1 MTWVERLVEVNDPG
15 GNGKVVFAHI
25 HPAGETSASFEKSKL
40 GLILEEQERL
50 TLDSGQL
57 GYIPQLAGAGR
68 LGDGR
73 NEVVK
78 GFLRTDAEWL
88 LFVDSDMGFGPDL
101 LDLLMSAAD
110 PQERPVVGG
119 LAFASRFD
127 SFTDGHGCA
136 IQWQPTMYRRV
147 ELPDGQVSYEAG
159 FDYPQDSVVRVDGTG
174 AAVILIH
181 RTILESIGGDW
192 FTPFA
197 LGNNKSTA
205 GEDIA
210 FCERLHR
217 AGIPI
222 YVNTAAK
229 TNHHKDV
236 WYSEADYLDSRQP
249 ASSAVTVVIPVKD
262 NLEMTRRLVGQ
273 LHAQGGYTDLLIFDN
288 GSTDPEMVEWL
299 SAQGVAEVF
308 DAAGASIHEMWNAGI
323 GEALARHRGLAD
335 VVFLNNDLS
344 VGHRFLRGLVAG
356 LRSQPGLMAA
366 CGNYDRRPGS
376 GVSPLRGICANR
388 YDGTGG
394 LAGFAFVLRAEWIAT
409 GFRFDESMRWWYGD
423 NDLCLE
429 IEKAGGW
436 YGMVHSASVV
446 HLDGGSQTATPD
458 DWAEIIA
465 ADRAAFEAKWPHV
478 KLVAA

>member
-1 MTWVERLVEVNDPG
+1 MTWTERLVGVNDPG

-40 GLILEEQERL
+40 GLILAEMDRL
-50 TLDSGQL
+50 TLDSGSL
-57 GYIPQLAGAGR
+57 GYIPQMAGAGR

-78 GFLRTDAEWL
+78 GFLKTDAEWL

-127 SFTDGHGCA
+127 SFTEGHGCA
-136 IQWQPTMYRRV
+136 IQWQPTLYRRV

-159 FDYPQDSVVRVDGTG
+159 FDYPRDAVIRVDGTG
-174 AAVILIH
+174 AAVLLIH
-181 RTILESIGGDW
+181 RMVLESIGADW

-197 LGNNKSTA
+197 IGSNKSTA

-222 YVNTAAK
+222 HVNTAAK

-236 WYSEADYLDSRQP
+236 WYGEADYLDSRRP
-249 ASSAVTVVIPVKD
+249 AASAVTVVIPVKD
-262 NLEMTRRLVGQ
+262 ELEMTRQIVGQ
-273 LHAQGGYTDLLIFDN
+273 LHAQGGYSDLLIFDN

-308 DAAGASIHEMWNAGI
+308 SAPGVGISQMWNAGI
-323 GEALARHRGLAD
+323 AEAITRHRGLAD
-335 VVFLNNDLS
+335 VVFLNNDLRLHP
-344 VGHRFLRGLVAG
+344 GFLRRLVGG
-356 LRSQPGLMAA
+356 LRSGPLLMAVS
-366 CGNYDRRPGS
+366 GNYDGRHGT
-376 GVSPLRGICANR
+376 GVVPVRGICANR

-394 LAGFAFVLRAEWIAT
+394 LAGFAFALRSEWIAS
-409 GFRFDESMRWWYGD
+409 GFRFDESMAWWYSD
-423 NDLCLE
+423 NDLCLS

-436 YGMVHSASVV
+436 YGVAVDAGCD
-446 HLDGGSQTATPD
+446 HLDGGSKTERPS
-458 DWAEIIA
+458 DWDEVVA

-478 KLVAA
+478 TLTAA